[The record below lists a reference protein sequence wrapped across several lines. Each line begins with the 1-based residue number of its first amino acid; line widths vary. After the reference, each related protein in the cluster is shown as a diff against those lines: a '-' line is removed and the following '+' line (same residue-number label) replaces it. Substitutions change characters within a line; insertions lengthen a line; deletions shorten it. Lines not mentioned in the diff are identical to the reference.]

1 MELKLG
7 KMTQKELADWF
18 GISYNTLKTNPK
30 TKANKLEILKTY
42 ADYHFEGKSVC
53 IDKIYIPEYSRAYS
67 KVEEL
72 FAPSWN
78 KSGIDSCANVGRKI
92 YNSSV
97 EVSSQIKLKTTQTYV
112 GCIKRQRY
120 GRNHMNEYG
129 TCGKSEFAWAK
140 VVDGET
146 VPVSEEE
153 ARVIRQ
159 CSKEIYGEQLG
170 ERIAFLHTA
179 LKANEITK
187 EEFVDGISYVKDD
200 CCMMF
205 YNLVE
210 ERLGFIP
217 ERLTKLIDK
226 EASAF

>member
-7 KMTQKELADWF
+7 KMTQKDLAAWF

-30 TKANKLEILKTY
+30 TKANKLEILKAY
-42 ADYHFEGKSVC
+42 ADYHFEGKSIY

-78 KSGIDSCANVGRKI
+78 ENGIDSCANVGRKI
-92 YNSSV
+92 YNSSI

-129 TCGKSEFAWAK
+129 TCGRSEYTWAK
-140 VVDGET
+140 VVGGEV

-153 ARVIRQ
+153 AQIIRQ
-159 CSKEIYGEQLG
+159 CSKEAYGDQLS
-170 ERIAFLHTA
+170 ERTAFLHTA
-179 LKANEITK
+179 LKANEISR
-187 EEFVDGISYVKDD
+187 EEFVESMAYVKDE
-200 CCMMF
+200 CCFIF
-205 YNLVE
+205 YDLVE
-210 ERLGFIP
+210 QRLGFIP

-226 EASAF
+226 ESNAF